1 MHKRFENVRIARM
14 ASGDYKIIRNLGLVK
29 GGKGLRSHE
38 VLFTFPRLMPV
49 RLDLIYAPLSAML
62 NRWLAAAEARSA
74 IYASEDA
81 PVTVKT

>member
-1 MHKRFENVRIARM
+1 MRKRFENVRIARM

-38 VLFTFPRLMPV
+38 VLFTFPRLMPA
-49 RLDLIYAPLSAML
+49 RLIYAPLSAML

-74 IYASEDA
+74 IYTSEDT
-81 PVTVKT
+81 PVTMKT